1 MTAGILN
8 PHDKDR
14 STASRPSETDNA
26 VAERR
31 WFDPTLRTRVR
42 AQDLNRLLAQIRS
55 AGDFFG
61 VTDSEGDD
69 TYLRKALATAGR
81 EKLTAARTYY
91 VRSDGSDS
99 NDGLSDTAGGA
110 FLTVQKAINTVW
122 NLNLNGQAV
131 VIQSRL
137 ATCAEALVFNGP
149 NIGNNTTGA
158 LVTLRGDT
166 TTPAN
171 CVIQPA
177 SGSCITA
184 VYGAAINV
192 EGFKFVA
199 PSNGLIANVGGTIT
213 ITGACDF
220 GACTT
225 THMTSQIGGRI
236 VRSANI
242 TVSAASARHVRCL
255 IGGHY
260 EGVAGTTVTI
270 SGTPAFSTAFIE
282 LNRNSSYYE
291 NNPTAYSGSATGF
304 KFMVDSDCSLR
315 SGSTIID
322 MNSILPGDKLGAI
335 RSVQTT
341 PLQPMR
347 NIVVNGDGLLQNG
360 ASGAVGDDV
369 YGLHDRWYVLSQSGN
384 VTPSTISDVA
394 NGIPQMIRLTNSHG
408 SSQRFGYAQIVP
420 SDMAR
425 RFRGKR
431 LTAGLTAR
439 RSGTN
444 NGFRVSILSWSGTPD
459 ALTSDIVNDWT
470 SATFTVGNFFTN
482 PAGLSVLMVAA
493 LSATN
498 VDTIYDLTSSTFVAD
513 VPSDCNNLVFFVH
526 NANTTSGV
534 ATDFRLQIEE
544 GLQVS
549 PFDLRAPQL
558 ERMLVRR
565 RIQRKTVNSINGTIF
580 VPLDEMA
587 AAPTVT
593 IVSGAGSVANATK
606 DGFHLTHTS
615 VASHDILCTA
625 EL

>member
-1 MTAGILN
+1 MSRELNSDLDFPLLTAFDG
-8 PHDKDR
+8 
-14 STASRPSETDNA
+14 T
-26 VAERR
+26 ERIPLSQGGLPKH
-31 WFDPTLRTRVR
+31 FTPYML
-42 AQDLNRLLAQIRS
+42 
-55 AGDFFG
+55 
-61 VTDSEGDD
+61 
-69 TYLRKALATAGR
+69 GR
-81 EKLTAARTYY
+81 EVLTGSRTYY
-91 VRSDGSDS
+91 VRSDGNDA

-184 VYGAAINV
+184 VFGAAINV

-199 PSNGLIANVGGTIT
+199 PSYGLIANHSGNIGIS
-213 ITGACDF
+213 GACEF

-225 THMTSQIGGRI
+225 AHINVQIGGRI
-236 VRSANI
+236 ARNANI
-242 TVSAASARHVRCL
+242 TVSGAAPRHVRCQL
-255 IGGHY
+255 GGSY
-260 EGVAGTTVTI
+260 AGASGTTVTI
-270 SGTPAFSTAFIE
+270 SGTPAFSTAFVE
-282 LNRNSSYYE
+282 LYSGGSYFE
-291 NNPTAYSGSATGF
+291 GNATAYSGSATGL

-315 SGSTIID
+315 GNTSIVDVNST
-322 MNSILPGDKLGAI
+322 LLGDKLGVI
-335 RSVQTT
+335 RPIQTT

-347 NIVVNGDGLLQNG
+347 NIVINGDGLLQNG
-360 ASGAVGDDV
+360 ASGAVGDDA

-384 VTPSTISDVA
+384 VTPSTLSDVVD
-394 NGIPQMIRLTNSHG
+394 GVPQMIRLTNSHG
-408 SSQRFGYAQIVP
+408 SSQRVGYAQIVS
-420 SDMAR
+420 SDVAR

-431 LTAGLTAR
+431 LTAHIKG
-439 RSGTN
+439 RSSASTGI
-444 NGFRVSILSWSGTPD
+444 RVSVLSWSGTAD
-459 ALTSDIVNDWT
+459 TITSDVVNNWT
-470 SATFTVGNFFTN
+470 STTFTEGNFFTN
-482 PAGLSVLMVAA
+482 PSGLSVLFAVNGALAA
-493 LSATN
+493 
-498 VDTIYDLTSSTFVAD
+498 VDTLYDLTASHWLAD

-526 NANTTSGV
+526 SNATIAAS
-534 ATDFRLQIEE
+534 ATMDFRIQIEE
-544 GLQVS
+544 GAQAS
-549 PFDLRAPQL
+549 PFDLRAPHV
-558 ERMLVRR
+558 ERLLARR

-587 AAPTVT
+587 ATPTLA

>member
-1 MTAGILN
+1 MAELNSNADFPLITAFTSS
-8 PHDKDR
+8 DR
-14 STASRPSETDNA
+14 IPLSQGGVPKHFTP
-26 VAERR
+26 
-31 WFDPTLRTRVR
+31 F
-42 AQDLNRLLAQIRS
+42 LL
-55 AGDFFG
+55 
-61 VTDSEGDD
+61 
-69 TYLRKALATAGR
+69 GR

-158 LVTLRGDT
+158 LITLRGDT

-184 VYGAAINV
+184 VFGAAINV

-199 PSNGLIANVGGTIT
+199 PSYGLSTNLSGNIT
-213 ITGACDF
+213 ISGACEF
-220 GACTT
+220 GECTT
-225 THMTSQIGGRI
+225 AHMNVQIGGRI
-236 VRSANI
+236 TRNANI
-242 TVSAASARHVRCL
+242 TVSGAAPRHVRCV
-255 IGGHY
+255 ISGSY

-270 SGTPAFSTAFIE
+270 SGTPAFSTAFVE
-282 LNRNSSYYE
+282 LNRGGGYYE
-291 NNPTAYSGSATGF
+291 GNATAYSGSATGF
-304 KFMVDSDCSLR
+304 KFLIDSDCTIR
-315 SGSTIID
+315 GNTTIIE
-322 MNSILPGDKLGAI
+322 MNSILPGDKLGVVRPI
-335 RSVQTT
+335 QTT

-384 VTPSTISDVA
+384 VTPSTLSGVA
-394 NGIPQMIRLTNSHG
+394 DGTPQMIRLTNSHG
-408 SSQRFGYAQIVP
+408 SSQRVGYAQILG
-420 SDMAR
+420 SDFAR
-425 RFRGKR
+425 QFRGKR
-431 LTAGLTAR
+431 LTAHLKG
-439 RSGTN
+439 RSSASTGI
-444 NGFRVSILSWSGTPD
+444 RIAIMSWSGTAD
-459 ALTSDIVNDWT
+459 ALTSDIVNNWT

-482 PAGLSVLMVAA
+482 PAGLSVLVSVNGSMAA
-493 LSATN
+493 
-498 VDTIYDLTSSTFVAD
+498 VDTLYDITASTWIAD
-513 VPSDCNNLVFFVH
+513 VPSDCNNLIVFVH
-526 NANTTSGV
+526 SNSAIAAA
-534 ATDFRLQIEE
+534 ATLDFRVQVEE
-544 GLQVS
+544 GAQAS
-549 PFDLRAPQL
+549 PYDLRAPHV
-558 ERMLVRR
+558 ERLLTRR

-587 AAPTVT
+587 ATPTLA

-615 VASHDILCTA
+615 VASHDILATA
-625 EL
+625 DL